1 MHHVGVTAVELSP
14 ADATASLFSRAL
26 RVTTL
31 GAVALISLLAFESLA
46 VTTAMPALA
55 RDLDGLALYS
65 VAFSASMAAS
75 VVGMVAAGGISD
87 RRGPALPLQSGVLVF
102 AAGLVVAG
110 VAPSMWVVVAG
121 RLLQGCGTGL
131 AMVAIY
137 VVVARIY
144 PAGLRPRLFAVFSAA
159 WVVPSIV
166 GPGIAGLVVEHAG
179 WRWVFLG
186 VPLLA
191 LLATALLQPALR
203 RLRAQERTPLPRAL
217 PARPP
222 RPAQRPQAAT
232 ARPRAI
238 RRRPILRSCA
248 GASPWRRARRPA
260 RSASRQAPEA
270 TTALAIPL
278 VALGTATLLGCAWR
292 LLPGG
297 TLTAAR
303 GLPATVLLRGLAAG
317 AFFATEVYLPLLLV
331 RELDLT
337 RGRRRARADRRGARL
352 VGRLVVAGARQQTGQ
367 PPRAS
372 CASAAPLLL
381 PGIASQALLLLLH
394 APAPVAVFAWAVAG
408 SGIGLTYSTC
418 AVLVLELS
426 PAARQGENSAAL
438 QLSEALLS
446 AASLALGGILF
457 GLFVDSHPDLAY
469 LLAFGLAA
477 LWALGA
483 AGAAARV
490 RESRA
495 GQASGAIAR
504 SSKLALDPRCPR

>member
-1 MHHVGVTAVELSP
+1 MTAVELSP
-14 ADATASLFSRAL
+14 ADASLFSRAL

-87 RRGPALPLQSGVLVF
+87 RRGPSLPLQSGVLVF

-144 PAGLRPRLFAVFSAA
+144 PAELRPRLFAVFSAA

-203 RLRAQERTPLPRAL
+203 RLRAQEGAAARAGG
-217 PARPP
+217 
-222 RPAQRPQAAT
+222 AA
-232 ARPRAI
+232 
-238 RRRPILRSCA
+238 A
-248 GASPWRRARRPA
+248 GASDSAVLRRRVALA
-260 RSASRQAPEA
+260 VGAAAGAVGLQAGAEA

-278 VALGTATLLGCAWR
+278 VALGTATLACCAWR

-331 RELDLT
+331 REHDLT
-337 RGRRRARADRRGARL
+337 PA
-352 VGRLVVAGARQQTGQ
+352 VAGLVLTAG
-367 PPRAS
+367 ALGW
-372 CASAAPLLL
+372 SAGSWWQGRVSRPGNRRTLVRVGSTLLL
-381 PGIASQALLLLLH
+381 AGIASQALLLLLH

-438 QLSEALLS
+438 QLSEALLA

-490 RESRA
+490 RET
-495 GQASGAIAR
+495 AS
-504 SSKLALDPRCPR
+504 

>member
-1 MHHVGVTAVELSP
+1 MHHVAVTAVELSP
-14 ADATASLFSRAL
+14 SAASLFSRAF

-87 RRGPALPLQSGVLVF
+87 RRGPALPLQAGVLVF

-144 PAGLRPRLFAVFSAA
+144 PPELRPRLFAVFSAA

-166 GPGIAGLVVEHAG
+166 GPGIAGLVVGHFG

-203 RLRAQERTPLPRAL
+203 RLRAGEQGAAAGGADAASADD
-217 PARPP
+217 PAVLR
-222 RPAQRPQAAT
+222 RRVLLAVGAAAGAVGLQAGAEAAT
-232 ARPRAI
+232 AV
-238 RRRPILRSCA
+238 
-248 GASPWRRARRPA
+248 
-260 RSASRQAPEA
+260 
-270 TTALAIPL
+270 AIPL
-278 VALGTATLLGCAWR
+278 VALGTATLVSCAWR
-292 LLPGG
+292 LLPSG

-331 RELDLT
+331 REHDLSE
-337 RGRRRARADRRGARL
+337 A
-352 VGRLVVAGARQQTGQ
+352 VAGLVLTAGALGWSAGSWWQGACRDRATAAR
-367 PPRAS
+367 S
-372 CASAAPLLL
+372 CASAARCCW
-381 PGIASQALLLLLH
+381 PG
-394 APAPVAVFAWAVAG
+394 
-408 SGIGLTYSTC
+408 
-418 AVLVLELS
+418 
-426 PAARQGENSAAL
+426 
-438 QLSEALLS
+438 
-446 AASLALGGILF
+446 
-457 GLFVDSHPDLAY
+457 
-469 LLAFGLAA
+469 
-477 LWALGA
+477 
-483 AGAAARV
+483 
-490 RESRA
+490 
-495 GQASGAIAR
+495 
-504 SSKLALDPRCPR
+504 

>member
-1 MHHVGVTAVELSP
+1 MTAVELPP
-14 ADATASLFSRAL
+14 ADALLFGRVF

-110 VAPSMWVVVAG
+110 AAPSMWVVVAG

-131 AMVAIY
+131 AMVAVY

-144 PAGLRPRLFAVFSAA
+144 PAELRPRLFAVFSAA

-203 RLRAQERTPLPRAL
+203 RLRAQER
-217 PARPP
+217 
-222 RPAQRPQAAT
+222 AT
-232 ARPRAI
+232 AAGRDATAAGRTPGEDADGAPAGGADASAP
-238 RRRPILRSCA
+238 RRRVGWAVGAAA
-248 GASPWRRARRPA
+248 GAVGLQAGA
-260 RSASRQAPEA
+260 EAS
-270 TTALAIPL
+270 TAVAIPL
-278 VALGTATLLGCAWR
+278 VTLGAATLLLSAWR

-297 TLTAAR
+297 TLRAGA
-303 GLPATVLLRGLAAG
+303 GLPATILLRGLITG
-317 AFFATEVYLPLLLV
+317 GFFSTEVYLPLLLV
-331 RELDLT
+331 REHDLSPAVAGLVLT
-337 RGRRRARADRRGARL
+337 AGALGWSAGSWWQGRVSRPGNRRAL
-352 VGRLVVAGARQQTGQ
+352 VRVGST
-367 PPRAS
+367 
-372 CASAAPLLL
+372 LLL
-381 PGIASQALLLLLH
+381 LGIASQALLLVLD
-394 APAPVAVFAWAVAG
+394 APAPFTVLGWTVAG
-408 SGIGLTYSTC
+408 LGIGLTYSTC

-426 PAARQGENSAAL
+426 PPARQGENSAAL
-438 QLSEALLS
+438 QLSEALL
-446 AASLALGGILF
+446 ASGALAIGGIVF
-457 GLFVDSHPDLAY
+457 GLLVADHQHTAFLA
-469 LLAFGLAA
+469 AFGLAA
-477 LWALGA
+477 VWALGA
-483 AGAAARV
+483 AATAQRV
-490 RESRA
+490 RESA
-495 GQASGAIAR
+495 
-504 SSKLALDPRCPR
+504 P

>member
-1 MHHVGVTAVELSP
+1 MHHVGVTAVELSS
-14 ADATASLFSRAL
+14 ADASASLFSRAF

-102 AAGLVVAG
+102 AAGLLVAG

-144 PAGLRPRLFAVFSAA
+144 PAELRPRLFATFSAA

-203 RLRAQERTPLPRAL
+203 RLRAQERTTATSTSDPAAL
-217 PARPP
+217 
-222 RPAQRPQAAT
+222 
-232 ARPRAI
+232 
-238 RRRPILRSCA
+238 RRRVALAA
-248 GASPWRRARRPA
+248 GAAA
-260 RSASRQAPEA
+260 GAVGLQAGAEA
-270 TTALAIPL
+270 ATALAIPL
-278 VALGTATLLGCAWR
+278 VALGTATLLSCAWR

-331 RELDLT
+331 REHDLT
-337 RGRRRARADRRGARL
+337 PA
-352 VGRLVVAGARQQTGQ
+352 VAGLVLTAG
-367 PPRAS
+367 ALGW
-372 CASAAPLLL
+372 SAGSWWQGRVSRPGNRRTLVRVGSTLLL
-381 PGIASQALLLLLH
+381 AGIASQALLLLLH

-457 GLFVDSHPDLAY
+457 GIFVDSHPDLAY

-490 RESRA
+490 REP
-495 GQASGAIAR
+495 GA
-504 SSKLALDPRCPR
+504 